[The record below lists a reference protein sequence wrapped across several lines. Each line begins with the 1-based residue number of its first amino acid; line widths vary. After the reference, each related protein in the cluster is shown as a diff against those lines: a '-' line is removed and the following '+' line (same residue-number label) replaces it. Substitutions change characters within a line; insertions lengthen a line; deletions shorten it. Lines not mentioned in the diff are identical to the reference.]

1 MSFIKKTLLNGFFLL
16 IPISI
21 VGFLLYKIIMVLR
34 LIAHPISKH
43 YSFKFFGMDVLTD
56 FIIAILFLI
65 VCFIVGLLAN
75 RKRVRHFSKY
85 LEDTILS
92 KIPGY
97 IFFKGITDGIATS
110 KKSPENFKPVLV
122 EFDDNAQM
130 GFKIESLKT
139 GEDVIYFPGSP
150 VPWSGSIMYVDSK
163 RVRLLDTSVSEAL
176 KHLQRLGKNSDK
188 LVVSK

>member
-1 MSFIKKTLLNGFFLL
+1 MNFIKKTLLNGLFLL

-21 VGFLLYKIIMVLR
+21 VGFLLYKVITVLR

-43 YSFKFFGMDVLTD
+43 YSFKFFGMDLLTD
-56 FIIAILFLI
+56 VIIFILLLI
-65 VCFIVGLLAN
+65 VCFVVGLLAD
-75 RKRVRHFSKY
+75 RKRLRGFTEF
-85 LEDTILS
+85 LEGNILS

-97 IFFKGITDGIATS
+97 IFFKGITDGI
-110 KKSPENFKPVLV
+110 KSSQKSSENFHPVLV
-122 EFDDNAQM
+122 EFDDNAQL

-150 VPWSGSIMYVDSK
+150 VPWSGAVMYVDSK

-176 KHLQRLGKNSDK
+176 KHLQRLGQDSDK
-188 LVVSK
+188 LVISN

>member
-1 MSFIKKTLLNGFFLL
+1 MDLLTDVIIIILLL
-16 IPISI
+16 II
-21 VGFLLYKIIMVLR
+21 
-34 LIAHPISKH
+34 
-43 YSFKFFGMDVLTD
+43 
-56 FIIAILFLI
+56 
-65 VCFIVGLLAN
+65 CFVVGLFAN
-75 RKRVRHFSKY
+75 WKRLRKFIEY
-85 LEDTILS
+85 IEGTILS

-150 VPWSGSIMYVDSK
+150 VPWSGSIMYVDSE
-163 RVRLLDTSVSEAL
+163 RVRLLDTTVSEAL
-176 KHLQRLGKNSDK
+176 KHLQRLGQDSDK